1 MMTQWIV
8 MSATFAAI
16 STGLFAVGMF
26 IRDLINGGRPA
37 NTSRARLELAP
48 QQPEGWIDGRMFRLV
63 EESGTA
69 LDHTT
74 ATFLLAGLAI
84 VGIGI
89 PLAFFES
96 LIFAAI
102 GGIVLPALFIIYL
115 LVIRFFRIRNMQKNL
130 PIALQ
135 AVADSIR
142 SGQTLDEACG
152 LAARDIPGPLGVE
165 FRYAVRQMELGH
177 SPMSVM
183 SRMAIRVPLH
193 EFRIFATAVAIHRR
207 AGGNLSVLTERMAH
221 VSRDRQD
228 VRSHLMAVTAGSQL
242 SAFGMVV
249 GGLVAVAAL
258 IWLQPGY
265 LEQYLTNPKGPMI
278 LTVVVGLQLLG
289 TFWVWRILKT
299 SY

>member
-1 MMTQWIV
+1 MTQLVV

-16 STGLFAVGMF
+16 STGLLALGMV
-26 IRDLINGGRPA
+26 IRDLIWGGKAEDKTRQ
-37 NTSRARLELAP
+37 RLELAP
-48 QQPEGWIDGRMFRLV
+48 RQPEGMIDGYMFRLV
-63 EESGTA
+63 EETGST
-69 LDHTT
+69 LDHSTV
-74 ATFLLAGLAI
+74 TFLLAGTAI
-84 VGIGI
+84 IGI
-89 PLAFFES
+89 AIPLVFLEN
-96 LIFAAI
+96 LILAAI
-102 GGIVLPALFIIYL
+102 GGVVVPAVFLIYL
-115 LVIRFFRIRNMQKNL
+115 MVVRFFRIRNMQRNL

-142 SGQTLDEACG
+142 SGQTMEEACD
-152 LAARDIPGPLGVE
+152 LAARDIPGPLGAE
-165 FRYAVRQMELGH
+165 FKYAVRQMELGH

-183 SRMAIRVPLH
+183 NRMAIRVPLH

-207 AGGNLSVLTERMAH
+207 AGGNLSTLTERMAH

-242 SAFGMVV
+242 SAFGMVI

-258 IWLQPGY
+258 MWLQPGY
-265 LEQYLTNPKGPMI
+265 LEQYVTHPRGPSI
-278 LTVVVGLQLLG
+278 LAVVIGLQLVG